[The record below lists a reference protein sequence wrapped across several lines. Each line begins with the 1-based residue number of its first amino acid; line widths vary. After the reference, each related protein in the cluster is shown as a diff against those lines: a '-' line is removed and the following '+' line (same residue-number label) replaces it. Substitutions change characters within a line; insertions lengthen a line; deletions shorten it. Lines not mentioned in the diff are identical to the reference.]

1 MKFIELKL
9 KQNSTIARYLAKTA
23 NSKNSSGRESDAE
36 FPLKILRR

>member
-23 NSKNSSGRESDAE
+23 NSKNSCGRESDAE
-36 FPLKILRR
+36 ALPEIPRR